1 MKWKRPRLR
10 PIRIFLRN
18 QLYLLVHTIIH
29 IVFSLY
35 VRLRI
40 AYHGTAD
47 HILSVVYYHHR
58 TPELV
63 RRDIRRLDRLPEHL
77 SVILTLRND
86 GRRRAGT
93 ALERLMDEAAEIA
106 AWCSCAGI
114 PALSIYEKTGV
125 LKEFMP
131 ALHNIMHAK
140 LRAYWGRRCPGLQ
153 LRAPHVHA
161 NGNGEA
167 FSGREPTSGS
177 EGNLSILL
185 ISSEDGRESIVDL
198 TKTLAEMAQRGKISD
213 ADINLDLID
222 TELSESFMTEP
233 DMVIVF
239 SPTVELQGYP
249 PWQMR
254 LTEIFHVRDC
264 GSVRYQV
271 FLRALHRYAKAKM
284 RFGR

>member
-1 MKWKRPRLR
+1 MGAGSHNMTAVVGDTEVVRRARHSPGLTGEERGTLLKPLLPPSQNELPTEEQHVKWKRPRLR

-161 NGNGEA
+161 NGNGET

-177 EGNLSILL
+177 EGMRSLNSVVALG
-185 ISSEDGRESIVDL
+185 DPPDL
-198 TKTLAEMAQRGKISD
+198 THSRR
-213 ADINLDLID
+213 LDPRQPIH
-222 TELSESFMTEP
+222 
-233 DMVIVF
+233 
-239 SPTVELQGYP
+239 PTDLV
-249 PWQMR
+249 
-254 LTEIFHVRDC
+254 
-264 GSVRYQV
+264 
-271 FLRALHRYAKAKM
+271 
-284 RFGR
+284 